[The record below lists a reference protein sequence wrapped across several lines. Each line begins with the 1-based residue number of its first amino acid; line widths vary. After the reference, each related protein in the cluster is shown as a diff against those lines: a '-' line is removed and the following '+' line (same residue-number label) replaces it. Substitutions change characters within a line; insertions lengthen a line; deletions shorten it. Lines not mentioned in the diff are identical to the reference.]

1 MNDFDYDAMQKKR
14 IARGAMHKK
23 GGSRSR
29 KCGLPSDHLT
39 KKQLEERNGPVMS
52 YSMNLPMDWET
63 FKSMPTDLQQT
74 YLDSLNSRFTVGSA
88 TISKE
93 LFGMSTANLKIY
105 CDRQGIHAPRGNRL
119 SAANRELWENWLN
132 PAVPVTLDP
141 LEEPTPIE
149 EPTAEEVPETPS
161 ENGSEVQETPTYF
174 SPGGVV
180 EHYIQNLRYLDQYE
194 KREPLVE
201 KKPNPLGLDYLSA
214 KFTGEFSPE
223 RFIEWITKLPMPE
236 GDVCIN
242 VEVRTR

>member
-1 MNDFDYDAMQKKR
+1 MNDFDYDSLQKKR
-14 IARGAMHKK
+14 IARGVMHKK

-29 KCGLPSDHLT
+29 KCGLPSDYLT

-52 YSMNLPMDWET
+52 YAMNLPMDWET

-93 LFGMSTANLKIY
+93 LFGMSTANLRAY
-105 CDRQGIHAPRGNRL
+105 CDRQGIRKPEGSRL
-119 SAANRELWENWLN
+119 SAANRKLWENWLN

-141 LEEPTPIE
+141 SEEPTPVE
-149 EPTAEEVPETPS
+149 EPIAEEVQETPS
-161 ENGSEVQETPTYF
+161 ENGSEVQETPTSF
-174 SPGGVV
+174 SPGGVGDW
-180 EHYIQNLRYLDQYE
+180 HLWNLLYRSRYEQED
-194 KREPLVE
+194 
-201 KKPNPLGLDYLSA
+201 KKTEPLGLDYLSA
-214 KFTGEFSPE
+214 KFTGEFDPA
-223 RFIEWITKLPMPE
+223 RFMQWITKLPMPE